1 MKDSDAKPEDIIDY
15 LPLVKKVAARLM
27 LRLPAH
33 VEFDD
38 LVGYGVLGLT
48 EALKAFDAN
57 KKVKFSTY
65 AFYRIKGAML
75 DGLRA
80 ADWLPRPLRQKIRR
94 LETARED
101 LKGSLGRL
109 PDENELASH
118 LGCQANDVE
127 SLLIDAQQA
136 RTIAFEEKLQNIVS
150 VEQGDQDLEEELVKI
165 MSDAINTLEEKERVA
180 VSLYYYEEM
189 NLKEIGA
196 VLGVSE
202 SRVSQLLS
210 KALAVLKDKLEFIKS
225 EL

>member
-1 MKDSDAKPEDIIDY
+1 MNDREKKPEEIIEY

-48 EALKAFDAN
+48 EACKSFDAG
-57 KKVKFSTY
+57 KHVKFSTY

-75 DGLRA
+75 DGLRS

-94 LETARED
+94 LEAASEE
-101 LKGSLGRL
+101 LKGTLGRL
-109 PDENELASH
+109 PSEAELAGR
-118 LGCQANDVE
+118 LGCEAQDVGN
-127 SLLIDAQQA
+127 LLIDAHQA
-136 RTIAFEEKLQNIVS
+136 RTISFEEKIQNIAS
-150 VEQGDQDLEEELVKI
+150 AEQDEEMEEELIKI
-165 MSDAINTLEEKERVA
+165 MSDAIKTLDEKDRIA
-180 VSLYYYEEM
+180 VSLYYYEGL

-210 KALAVLKDKLEFIKS
+210 KALAILKDKLEFIKS